1 MWWLSLCRVLTAT
14 APHAVTLS
22 HCHAVTLH
30 FSHRCETVKWIY
42 NILNC
47 VHCAPVWTLARR
59 GSRPGRCPTSWRR
72 PPPGPAQPRASPPPP
87 QRGSG
92 QTRRP
97 GSIADCAG
105 GTSLGLDYM
114 LYKFDGYFLN
124 HKTDHTYKVK
134 VGTSCNRLSLL
145 AETIIILCV
154 YHIMYH
160 IIWILCKLRKHIF
173 DKNSKR

>member
-14 APHAVTLS
+14 ARCHTVTLS
-22 HCHAVTLH
+22 CCHTSLFTPLWDCQV
-30 FSHRCETVKWIY
+30 
-42 NILNC
+42 NIQYTEL
-47 VHCAPVWTLARR
+47 CAPVWTLARR

-72 PPPGPAQPRASPPPP
+72 PPPGPAPPRASPPPP

-160 IIWILCKLRKHIF
+160 IIWILCMLWKHIF